1 MIKKSKKIIVLGM
14 ATTLLAALAIGT
26 SAEAKNDSQANSK
39 KSKLEAYIKFT
50 RILNVI
56 QKDYVDELNTTEL
69 VDKALK
75 GLMTNLDAH
84 SSFMDKKSFKELNVQ
99 TSGEFGGLGIS
110 VGMRDGVLTVI
121 APLKGTPAEK
131 AGVKAGD
138 IILKIDDKATLGMT
152 IDEAVSIMRG
162 KPKTDI
168 LLTIVRKGEIKP
180 LEIKIT
186 RDIIKI
192 QSVYAKKVDKDIL
205 YMHVTSFD
213 QKVVKSVKEAIK
225 KDSNRSGY
233 IIDLRN
239 NPGGLLDQAV
249 GLVDLF
255 VDKGIIVSQKGREKV
270 ENVEYKAHRKN
281 TDTKTPIVVLVNGG
295 SASASEI
302 VSGALQD
309 DRRAIIVGEK
319 TFGKGSVQVVMPVGD
334 GEALR
339 LTVARYYLPSG
350 RTIQAQ
356 GVTPDIIVHPGKVAR
371 DNNLSFMIKERELKK
386 HLEEE
391 LEKIDG
397 KKSTGKKAAKK
408 SASKEHNATKKG
420 TEEIDETIMTEDQIY
435 NDAQL
440 KSGIDI
446 LRALIISSQAASG
459 KKQRRKK

>member
-1 MIKKSKKIIVLGM
+1 MVKKSKKILALGLIS
-14 ATTLLAALAIGT
+14 TIITALVIGT
-26 SAEAKNDSQANSK
+26 NAQAEDETSSGNSQ

-50 RILNVI
+50 RILNAI
-56 QKDYVDELNTTEL
+56 EQQYVDDINTSDL

-75 GLMTNLDAH
+75 GLLSNLDAH

-121 APLKGTPAEK
+121 APLVGTPADK
-131 AGVKAGD
+131 AGVESGD
-138 IILKIDDKATLGMT
+138 IILKIDDKATIGMS

-168 LLTIVRKGEIKP
+168 VLTIVRKGESKP
-180 LEIKIT
+180 LIIKIT

-192 QSVYAKKVDKDIL
+192 QSVYAKKIDKDIL
-205 YMHVTSFD
+205 YIHVTSFD
-213 QKVVKSVKEAIK
+213 KKVTKDVKAAMK
-225 KDSNRSGY
+225 KDSNRTG
-233 IIDLRN
+233 IILDLRN

-249 GLVDLF
+249 GLTDLF
-255 VDKGIIVSQKGREKV
+255 VDDGVIVSQKGRNKI
-270 ENVEYKAHRKN
+270 ENIEFKAHKK
-281 TDTKTPIVVLVNGG
+281 DTNSKIPMVVLINSG

-309 DRRAIIVGEK
+309 MKRAIIVGKK
-319 TFGKGSVQVVMPVGD
+319 TFGKGSVQVVMPVGE

-350 RTIQAQ
+350 RTIQAK

-371 DNNLSFMIKERELKK
+371 DNNNSFMIKESELKK
-386 HLEEE
+386 HLEDE
-391 LEKIDG
+391 LEKIDLENNRKKKKED
-397 KKSTGKKAAKK
+397 KKS
-408 SASKEHNATKKG
+408 KEKIKNDK
-420 TEEIDETIMTEDQIY
+420 TIITEDQIY

-440 KSGIDI
+440 KSAIDI
-446 LRALIISSQAASG
+446 LRALMIIAQP
-459 KKQRRKK
+459 KQESK